1 MVDMK
6 KKEDNQ
12 EKVIG
17 IHAVAELL
25 AQRPGSV
32 RRLVVQVGR
41 NDQRINEIR
50 ELASAANVPQDELN
64 KQVFEREFEGVHQ
77 GVAAIAEFPNSTLSE
92 KGLFELLKGLQHPPL
107 LLILDGVTD
116 PHNLGACL
124 RSADAAG
131 VDAVI
136 IPKDRSVGLNATVR
150 KVACGAAETVKLASV
165 TNLAR
170 CLEKLKEEGIWLV
183 GAADQAD
190 SSLYDQDLA
199 GAIALV
205 MGSEGGG
212 LRRLTRE
219 SCDFLVSIPMAG
231 ALSSLNVSV
240 ATGVCLYEARRQRL
254 SQP

>member
-1 MVDMK
+1 MK
-6 KKEDNQ
+6 SKADSQ
-12 EKVIG
+12 ESVIG
-17 IHAVAELL
+17 IHAVTEVLN
-25 AQRPGSV
+25 QRPSAV
-32 RRLVVQVGR
+32 RQVLLQAGR
-41 NDQRINEIR
+41 DDKRTAEIR
-50 ELASAANVPQDELN
+50 KLAAKSQIALSELPKDA
-64 KQVFEREFEGVHQ
+64 FEKEFEGVHQ
-77 GVAAIAEFPNSTLSE
+77 GVAAYIEYENRTQSE
-92 KGLFELLKGLQHPPL
+92 QQLFELLKKLPHPPL
-107 LLILDGVTD
+107 LLVLDGVTD

-136 IPKDRSVGLNATVR
+136 IPKDKSVGLNATVR
-150 KVACGAAETVKLASV
+150 KVACGAAETVNLVAV

-170 CLEKLKEEGIWLV
+170 CLDKLKEAGIWLV
-183 GAADQAD
+183 GAADQAE
-190 SSLYDQDLA
+190 SSLYEQDLA

-205 MGSEGGG
+205 MGSEGSG

-254 SQP
+254 SSR